1 MLVLNSNLP
10 SQRRSSTAISGGI
23 NMSMNMKSR
32 FGANLSSDYSR
43 PFAANEELGSTLP
56 PPDNGD
62 GSEEN
67 LQPIPVGDGSVV
79 FAVLIG
85 FYAAFIELRRRKM

>member
-1 MLVLNSNLP
+1 
-10 SQRRSSTAISGGI
+10 
-23 NMSMNMKSR
+23 MSMNMKSR

-62 GSEEN
+62 GSEDD
-67 LQPIPVGDGSVV
+67 LQPIPVGDGSIA
-79 FAVLIG
+79 FAALIAFYIG
-85 FYAAFIELRRRKM
+85 FIGLRRRKG

>member
-1 MLVLNSNLP
+1 MSLNMKTGFGGNSN
-10 SQRRSSTAISGGI
+10 SAY
-23 NMSMNMKSR
+23 N
-32 FGANLSSDYSR
+32 R

-67 LQPIPVGDGSVV
+67 LQPIPVGDGSIA
-79 FAVLIG
+79 FAALIAFYIG
-85 FYAAFIELRRRKM
+85 FIGLRRRKG